1 MDSPD
6 IAMRVPARGPQDGDT
21 MRIITPV
28 IYAGLLGVSIYA
40 ALAQTSPIQYTPP
53 AAEAQAPTK
62 LAYATPDDGTQKA
75 AKSATRLSKREV
87 CRQKISAKHLKHREA
102 RDKMQL
108 CVAEARVECLKQ
120 AIDRHVHHSQRRL
133 FVRSCVAS

>member
-1 MDSPD
+1 
-6 IAMRVPARGPQDGDT
+6 

-28 IYAGLLGVSIYA
+28 VYAGLLAVSIYA

-53 AAEAQAPTK
+53 APEVQAPTK
-62 LAYATPDDGTQKA
+62 LAYAAPTDGAQ
-75 AKSATRLSKREV
+75 KSAKPAVRVSKRDA
-87 CRQKISAKHLKHREA
+87 CRQKIAARHLKHREA

-120 AIDRHVHHSQRRL
+120 AIDRHVHPSQRRL

>member
-1 MDSPD
+1 
-6 IAMRVPARGPQDGDT
+6 

-28 IYAGLLGVSIYA
+28 VYAGLLAVSIYA

-53 AAEAQAPTK
+53 APEAQAPTK
-62 LAYATPDDGTQKA
+62 LAYAIPTDGAQ
-75 AKSATRLSKREV
+75 KSAKPAVRVSKRDA
-87 CRQKISAKHLKHREA
+87 CRQKIAARHLKHREA

-120 AIDRHVHHSQRRL
+120 AIDRHVHPNQRRL

>member
-1 MDSPD
+1 
-6 IAMRVPARGPQDGDT
+6 

-28 IYAGLLGVSIYA
+28 VYAGLLAVSIYA

-53 AAEAQAPTK
+53 APDVQTPTK
-62 LAYATPDDGTQKA
+62 LAYATPNDGAQ
-75 AKSATRLSKREV
+75 KSAKPAFRVSKRDA
-87 CRQKISAKHLKHREA
+87 CRQKIAAKHLKHRDA

-120 AIDRHVHHSQRRL
+120 AIDRHVHPSQRRL

>member
-1 MDSPD
+1 
-6 IAMRVPARGPQDGDT
+6 

-28 IYAGLLGVSIYA
+28 VYAGLLAVSIYA

-53 AAEAQAPTK
+53 SPEAQAPTK
-62 LAYATPDDGTQKA
+62 LAYAAPTDGVQ
-75 AKSATRLSKREV
+75 KSAKPAVRVSKRDA
-87 CRQKISAKHLKHREA
+87 CRQKIAARHLKRREA
-102 RDKMQL
+102 RDKLQL

-120 AIDRHVHHSQRRL
+120 AIDRHVHPSQRRL

>member
-1 MDSPD
+1 
-6 IAMRVPARGPQDGDT
+6 

-28 IYAGLLGVSIYA
+28 VYAGLLAVSIYA

-53 AAEAQAPTK
+53 APEAQPSTK
-62 LAYATPDDGTQKA
+62 LAYAVPNEDAHKS
-75 AKSATRLSKREV
+75 AKSAVRVSKRDA
-87 CRQKISAKHLKHREA
+87 CRQRIASKHLKHREA

-120 AIDRHVHHSQRRL
+120 AIDRHVHPSQRRL

>member
-1 MDSPD
+1 
-6 IAMRVPARGPQDGDT
+6 

-28 IYAGLLGVSIYA
+28 VYAGLLAVSIYA

-53 AAEAQAPTK
+53 APEAQAPTK
-62 LAYATPDDGTQKA
+62 LAYAAPNDGAQ
-75 AKSATRLSKREV
+75 KSAKPTVRVSKRDA
-87 CRQKISAKHLKHREA
+87 CRQKIATKHLKHREA

-120 AIDRHVHHSQRRL
+120 AIDRHVHPSQRRL

>member
-1 MDSPD
+1 
-6 IAMRVPARGPQDGDT
+6 

-28 IYAGLLGVSIYA
+28 VYAGLLAVSIYA
-40 ALAQTSPIQYTPP
+40 ALAQTSPIQYTGSVPEVQPP
-53 AAEAQAPTK
+53 TTK
-62 LAYATPDDGTQKA
+62 LAYAIPSDGAQ
-75 AKSATRLSKREV
+75 KSAKPAVRVSKRDA
-87 CRQKISAKHLKHREA
+87 CRQKIAARHLKHREA

-120 AIDRHVHHSQRRL
+120 AIDRHVHPNQRRL

>member
-1 MDSPD
+1 
-6 IAMRVPARGPQDGDT
+6 

-28 IYAGLLGVSIYA
+28 VYAGLLAVSIYA
-40 ALAQTSPIQYTPP
+40 ALAQTSPIQYTAP
-53 AAEAQAPTK
+53 AAPEAQPPTK
-62 LAYATPDDGTQKA
+62 LAYAVPSDGAQKSVKPA
-75 AKSATRLSKREV
+75 MRVSKREA
-87 CRQKISAKHLKHREA
+87 CRQKIAGKHLKQRDA

-120 AIDRHVHHSQRRL
+120 AIDRHVHRSQRRL